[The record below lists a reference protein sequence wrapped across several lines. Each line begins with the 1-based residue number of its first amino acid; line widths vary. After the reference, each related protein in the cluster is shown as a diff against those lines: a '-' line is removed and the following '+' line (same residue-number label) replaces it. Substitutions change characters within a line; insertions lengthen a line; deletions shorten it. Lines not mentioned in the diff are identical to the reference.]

1 MSLDGIPVWLELY
14 GIPWFTLAVELPFAI
29 IITAI
34 VYRLQSKTSKSSK
47 AIMMKIEES
56 TQKIDSYVEEKKK
69 VEENTKR
76 FYVTRLQNNL
86 EEIKKVEEQSKKI
99 LNDFRKGGS
108 EDFSDNYSDV
118 MYDGR
123 HRIRFH
129 VSKIEDSLRQL
140 EGSFTD
146 PEIRFEILDLI
157 GDLHRP
163 LDILLEKMYDWKTK
177 DGKAHLK
184 LADDVLNRNI
194 RNIDNSLN
202 ILAKE

>member
-29 IITAI
+29 IITTI

-47 AIMMKIEES
+47 AIMMKIEEV
-56 TQKIDSYVEEKKK
+56 TQKIDSYIEEKKK

-108 EDFSDNYSDV
+108 EDFSDNDSDV

-129 VSKIEDSLRQL
+129 VSKIEDSLQQL

-163 LDILLEKMYDWKTK
+163 LDILLEKMYDWKTNKSRYKKK
-177 DGKAHLK
+177 DIFEIEGKTLP
-184 LADDVLNRNI
+184 NER
-194 RNIDNSLN
+194 
-202 ILAKE
+202 